1 MNYIFIHI
9 KDRIA
14 PIEYYMKRSEKI
26 QPTTRHTIRYK
37 KNVARIESIDQNGI
51 SMRKKVKL

>member
-1 MNYIFIHI
+1 MNYIFIHR

-26 QPTTRHTIRYK
+26 HPTTRRTMRYK
-37 KNVARIESIDQNGI
+37 KNLSRIESIDQNGI
-51 SMRKKVKL
+51 NLRKKVKL